1 MATRLAIAPINDAL
15 PTCAPC
21 LMPFHVGYSGPAP
34 ISTYMM
40 LVEPSSEAVGV
51 PPMKEESD
59 DNGVSGPVMQTGDSA
74 ESVSGENDASQTS
87 PNGTG
92 ETAQNSIESGARR
105 RHISTFRGRIIH
117 SLDIDLPEGYTGLVL
132 RTEGQGISNASA
144 APSRDGRYGDN
155 ARTTVKRVTRRSK
168 AVVTRDEAGE
178 VELEMSEKVVQRVEF
193 MDLTE
198 DIERDTEEHLP
209 TRALIPTA
217 RFSSFRLWNADIP
230 ADDGADEYS
239 RSLTEWIRLAR
250 HVCPEFDSCLP

>member
-1 MATRLAIAPINDAL
+1 
-15 PTCAPC
+15 
-21 LMPFHVGYSGPAP
+21 
-34 ISTYMM
+34 M

-51 PPMKEESD
+51 PPMKEESNND
-59 DNGVSGPVMQTGDSA
+59 RTSPPVMQTGDNE
-74 ESVSGENDASQTS
+74 ESGASQVP

-92 ETAQNSIESGARR
+92 ETAQNR

-132 RTEGQGISNASA
+132 RTEGEGISNTSA

-168 AVVTRDEAGE
+168 AIVTRDEAGE
-178 VELEMSEKVVQRVEF
+178 VELEMSERVVQRVEF

-230 ADDGADEYS
+230 ADDGADEYC
-239 RSLTEWIRLAR
+239 RSLTEWITLAR
-250 HVCPEFDSCLP
+250 HVCPNPIFMFAITNSYDVDSSGSSLSSSIPAFCCSVMLW